1 MGQEI
6 TPIGKSTAPKGKKRM
21 QDMVY
26 KQMLRFPG
34 KSNEDIARDL
44 GTHSNMVKN
53 CRKRISQGID
63 YVLAAHMAEAF
74 IQDYQMSIDA
84 MKLQLS
90 DLEEEKRMVR
100 LDMEN
105 GWKDDEL
112 PLNTLD
118 KAMLRRDILSIERQK
133 TDIWMKIVTMAR
145 PVSYTHLTLPTT
157 PYV

>member
-1 MGQEI
+1 
-6 TPIGKSTAPKGKKRM
+6 
-21 QDMVY
+21 
-26 KQMLRFPG
+26 
-34 KSNEDIARDL
+34 
-44 GTHSNMVKN
+44 
-53 CRKRISQGID
+53 
-63 YVLAAHMAEAF
+63 MAEAF

-118 KAMLRRDILSIERQK
+118 KALLRRDILSIERQK
-133 TDIWMKIVTMAR
+133 TDIWMKIVTT
-145 PVSYTHLTLPTT
+145 VSYTHLTLPTT